1 MPVPLYTQTVIAFL
15 WDFDRTLI
23 PGNQQEPLFAEYGVD
38 EPAFWTEVDG
48 LVDHYAARGVIVA
61 REVAYLL
68 HILSYVEAGVFKD
81 LSNAKLREIG
91 GRIVPAP
98 GMPEFMVETRERIAA
113 EPRCAAEGINVE
125 HYVVSTGIR
134 PMIEG
139 SPIAPHLDGIWANTF
154 VERLAPPGYRDRL
167 DVDRKDYP
175 ISHVGYM
182 IDNTA
187 KTRAIF
193 EINKGTNTNPTLDV
207 NARMSG
213 EQRRVPIQNMIY
225 IADGPSDVPC
235 FSIVNERG
243 GKTLGVYTTDPRNNF
258 RGVRELQEQGR
269 VQGMAEA
276 DFRPGSAAYLW
287 LMDSLD
293 QIAEGIINDRARA
306 FADIPRPPGHV

>member
-23 PGNQQEPLFAEYGVD
+23 PGNQQDPLFTAYGVD
-38 EPAFWTEVDG
+38 EATFWTEVDG
-48 LVDHYAARGVIVA
+48 LVDHYASRGVIVA
-61 REVAYLL
+61 RDAAYLL
-68 HILSYVEAGVFKD
+68 HILAYVEAGVFKG
-81 LSNAKLREIG
+81 LSNARFRELG
-91 GRIVPAP
+91 ALLEPAP
-98 GMPEFMVETRERIAA
+98 GIPDFLAATRDRVAS
-113 EPRCAAEGINVE
+113 EPRYAAEGITVE

-139 SPIAPHLDGIWANTF
+139 SVIAPHLDGIWANTF
-154 VERLAPPGYRDRL
+154 LERLAPPGYRDHL
-167 DVDRKDYP
+167 DVDTASHE
-175 ISHVGYM
+175 ISHVAYM

-193 EINKGTNTNPTLDV
+193 EINKGVNTNPTLDV
-207 NARMSG
+207 NARMSAD
-213 EQRRVPIQNMIY
+213 QRRVPIRSMIY

-235 FSIVNERG
+235 FSIINERG
-243 GKTLGVYTTDPRNNF
+243 GKTLGVYTTQPRSNF

-276 DFRPGSAAYLW
+276 DFRPGEAANLW

-293 QIAEGIINDRARA
+293 QIAEGILADRTRA
-306 FADIPRPPGHV
+306 FADIPRPPGHA

>member
-23 PGNQQEPLFAEYGVD
+23 PGNQQEPLFAAYGVD
-38 EPAFWTEVDG
+38 EPAFWNEVDG
-48 LVDHYAARGVIVA
+48 LVDHYAARGVIIA
-61 REVAYLL
+61 REVSYLL
-68 HILSYVEAGVFKD
+68 HILSYVQAGVFKG
-81 LSNAKLREIG
+81 LSNSRLRELG
-91 GRIVPAP
+91 AQLTPAP
-98 GMPEFMVETRERIAA
+98 GMPEFLAATRDRVEKDARYTT
-113 EPRCAAEGINVE
+113 EGITVE

-134 PMIEG
+134 PINEG
-139 SPIAPHLDGIWANTF
+139 SPLAPYLDGIWANTF
-154 VERLAPPGYRDRL
+154 VERLAPPGFRDRL
-167 DVDRKDYP
+167 DVDRSEHE

-193 EINKGTNTNPTLDV
+193 EINKGTNTNPTIDV

-243 GKTLGVYTTDPRNNF
+243 GKTLGVYTTKPRNNF

-269 VQGMAEA
+269 VQGMAEG
-276 DFRPGSAAYLW
+276 DFRPGAAAYLW
-287 LMDSLD
+287 LMDSLE
-293 QIAEGIINDRARA
+293 QIAEGILEDRARA